1 MAHPWTADRLLDF
14 LVERTVL
21 AAEDRPDHLAVT
33 FAEVGVDS
41 LAYLHL
47 QTVVFDTFGIELPAE
62 PPDDYTLAEILTAIN
77 TAARQDAVA

>member
-1 MAHPWTADRLLDF
+1 MADQWTADQLLDF

-21 AAEDRPDHLAVT
+21 VADERPDHLGVT

-47 QTVVFDTFGIELPAE
+47 QTVVLDTFGVELPAE
-62 PPDDYTLAEILTAIN
+62 PPEDYTLAEILTTIN
-77 TAARQDAVA
+77 STARAGVA